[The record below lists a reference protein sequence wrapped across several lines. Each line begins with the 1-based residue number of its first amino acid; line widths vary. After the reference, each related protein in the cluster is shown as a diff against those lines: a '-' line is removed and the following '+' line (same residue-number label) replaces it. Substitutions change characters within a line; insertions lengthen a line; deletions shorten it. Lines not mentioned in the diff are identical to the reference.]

1 MSAGQSRRSWG
12 WHPLTDRWACTL
24 VAGAGVGEGD
34 LVLDLGAGTGS
45 LTAPLLQAG
54 ADVIA
59 VELHRGRAERLRA
72 RFGHADNFRLMVA
85 DAADLRLPRR
95 PFQVVASPP
104 YSSSSAIVRAL
115 LARDSRLLR
124 ADLVVQRQFAR
135 RVTEGGLTVRG
146 GGRFTA
152 EVARPLPRSAF
163 RPPPRVDSVVLRIS
177 RHRATHRR
185 RPRRA

>member
-12 WHPLTDRWACTL
+12 WHPLTDRWARTL
-24 VAGAGVGEGD
+24 VAESGVGEGD
-34 LVLDLGAGTGS
+34 LVIDLGAGTGA
-45 LTAPLLQAG
+45 LTAPLLETG
-54 ADVIA
+54 AEVTA
-59 VELHRGRAERLRA
+59 VELHRGRAERLRD
-72 RFGHADNFRLMVA
+72 RFGHADSFRLVVA

-95 PFQVVASPP
+95 PFRVVASVP

-135 RVTEGGLTVRG
+135 RVADGRLAVRG

-177 RHRATHRR
+177 RHHATHR
-185 RPRRA
+185 PGSRRA

>member
-59 VELHRGRAERLRA
+59 VELH
-72 RFGHADNFRLMVA
+72 
-85 DAADLRLPRR
+85 
-95 PFQVVASPP
+95 
-104 YSSSSAIVRAL
+104 
-115 LARDSRLLR
+115 
-124 ADLVVQRQFAR
+124 
-135 RVTEGGLTVRG
+135 
-146 GGRFTA
+146 
-152 EVARPLPRSAF
+152 
-163 RPPPRVDSVVLRIS
+163 
-177 RHRATHRR
+177 
-185 RPRRA
+185 